1 MPPPDL
7 RLLGPL
13 TGRRVLLLGAGDGT
27 LVLALAAQ
35 GAHVIAVDPSAEQ
48 VADVRR
54 RLGPTPIDAELHQ
67 SDVADLAFIRAD
79 TVDSSLS
86 LTLGSVDDL
95 DRVFRQVHRVL
106 KSDSPLLCS
115 LPHPA
120 ADLID
125 PAGAEPPV
133 VRRSYFERGVVG
145 DHVHRP
151 LADLFTSFSRAN
163 FRIDTLL
170 EPEDDARV
178 GGSSLVPATLV
189 IRARKVG
196 T

>member
-13 TGRRVLLLGAGDGT
+13 TGRRVLLLGAGDGS
-27 LVLALAAQ
+27 LVLAIAAA

-48 VADVRR
+48 VAEVRR
-54 RLGPTPIDAELHQ
+54 RLGPAPVDAELHQ
-67 SDVADLAFIRAD
+67 ADLADLAFIRAD
-79 TVDSSLS
+79 TVDSAVS
-86 LTLGSVDDL
+86 LTLGSVGDL

-106 KSDSPLLCS
+106 KTESPLLCS
-115 LPHPA
+115 FVHPA
-120 ADLID
+120 ADLFNREVS
-125 PAGAEPPV
+125 GPPV

-163 FRIDTLL
+163 FRIDNLL
-170 EPEDDARV
+170 EPEEDAPY
-178 GGSSLVPATLV
+178 PATLV
-189 IRARKVG
+189 LRARKVG